1 MKVLVLGANGSTG
14 FNVVNQLINHGI
26 YVRAL
31 TRNME
36 KFESI
41 NKKEYIEVERAS
53 ILEIENQKCCQRT
66 GEYCSRERRGNIPKP

>member
-31 TRNME
+31 TRNMK

-53 ILEIENQKCCQRT
+53 SN
-66 GEYCSRERRGNIPKP
+66 SR